1 VFIWLKDMG
10 SEGGSP
16 IKDIGIPKLTLELE
30 YKDLAKARYKKTFA
44 VQLGVV
50 MIGTVKEPGE
60 RAFVGALEF
69 SEVG

>member
-1 VFIWLKDMG
+1 MPSDSRFDNQDFLSDR
-10 SEGGSP
+10 
-16 IKDIGIPKLTLELE
+16 LLELE